1 MSMQQLVRLQ
11 RQITKYIRQVKR
23 YLNLIHRFQKRRG
36 GSNGGNGQHPHRRRR
51 RNPNPK
57 QHNPKNHP
65 VGTNHLVEPTE
76 KEEIPVIIA
85 QPQETETKEETK
97 VVVIQEPPSKD

>member
-1 MSMQQLVRLQ
+1 MQQLVRLQ

-36 GSNGGNGQHPHRRRR
+36 GSNGQHPRRRR
-51 RNPNPK
+51 HRIPNPK

-65 VGTNHLVEPTE
+65 VGTNHLVESTE
-76 KEEIPVIIA
+76 KEEIPVIVA
-85 QPQETETKEETK
+85 QPQEEEATKETE